1 MGVGRDVP
9 RRGPFL
15 YKQTS
20 MKVAIVNDSRAA
32 AEVLRRILAEQADF
46 DVIWTAY
53 SGAEAVRL
61 AQAEQPDIVLMDLI
75 MPGMD
80 GAETTREIMEKAPCV
95 IVVVTATTVGN
106 RDLVFEAM
114 GHGALDAVNTPTIG
128 LGGDMAGAEPL
139 LQKLRTVARLVE
151 PVRSPAPRTQR
162 PGRQGARQAPDNS
175 QLPIVAIGASTG
187 GPQALA
193 QVVSSL
199 PANFPGAV
207 LIAQHVDHQFA
218 LALADWLQHHTVLP
232 VRIAGDRDYVS
243 GRGIW
248 LAASPDHL
256 VYDQDG
262 LLRYT
267 AHPRKTP
274 YRPSADALFNSLA
287 EPHSALRIGVLLTGM
302 GRDGAEGLLA
312 MRTAGALT
320 IAQDAASC
328 VVYGMPKAA
337 VELQAAAEVLPIAA
351 IGPRIVEAVLAS
363 LAPAGLGSRSCRP
376 GRGPREDPS
385 KGDSVHLARLGSEE
399 AMAMLDAVSREPQG
413 DPQSP

>member
-1 MGVGRDVP
+1 
-9 RRGPFL
+9 
-15 YKQTS
+15 

-32 AEVLRRILAEQADF
+32 AEVLRRILVHQPGF

-61 AQAEQPDIVLMDLI
+61 ALTEQPDIVLMDLI

-80 GAETTREIMEKAPCV
+80 GAETTRKMMQKTPCI
-95 IVVVTATTVGN
+95 IVVVTATTIGN

-128 LGGDMAGAEPL
+128 RTGNMAGAEPL
-139 LQKLRTVARLVE
+139 LRKLRTVARLVQ
-151 PVRSPAPRTQR
+151 PAHGATSRAQRSP
-162 PGRQGARQAPDNS
+162 RQGARNAPDNS
-175 QLPIVAIGASTG
+175 WLPIIAIGASTG

-218 LALADWLQHHTVLP
+218 PALADWLQHHSALP
-232 VRIAGDRDYVS
+232 VRIAGDRDHVS

-248 LAASPDHL
+248 LAGSSEHL
-256 VYDQDG
+256 VYSQDG

-267 AHPRKTP
+267 RHPRDTP

-287 EPHSALRIGVLLTGM
+287 EPHRALRIGVLLTGM
-302 GRDGAEGLLA
+302 GRDGAQGLLA

-320 IAQDAASC
+320 IAQDATTC

-337 VELQAAAEVLPIAA
+337 VELNAATEILPITA

-363 LAPAGLGSRSCRP
+363 LASGKTLPAHP
-376 GRGPREDPS
+376 G
-385 KGDSVHLARLGSEE
+385 
-399 AMAMLDAVSREPQG
+399 
-413 DPQSP
+413 